1 MMILNTFS
9 LLITE
14 MRNSMFRV
22 NDHTHIDSSP
32 LAGEMQTK
40 LFSAPTPLPTGAG
53 LSSFPLPWRER
64 VALSLSK
71 GRVRGP
77 TDRRGGLR
85 HNGPHTSG
93 GRDAGRT
100 PVHGFHLPAFR
111 PSLSPF
117 PVYGLVMLA
126 GLVIFLSACS
136 SSRSGRPFGPVQQR
150 MLDSSLKVSAAAI
163 ETGQPVAAGR
173 LYEQLSQT
181 FPSAPE
187 PKLGLAYM
195 ALHSGDFTTADTLFT
210 QAGSLAETK
219 AIKAEALL
227 GAGRASL
234 GREDFAQAK
243 THFLAAEALAQNTP
257 LASWVA
263 NGLAV
268 VASLE
273 SDYPLAQSR
282 FDEALQLSQ
291 SRHPA
296 ITANLVRML
305 IESGRMDE
313 ARQLYAGKSASYW
326 LGGDGPALAQLIAG
340 NEG

>member
-1 MMILNTFS
+1 MMILSTFS

-32 LAGEMQTK
+32 LAGEMQLN

-53 LSSFPLPWRER
+53 RLFFPLPWRER

-71 GRVRGP
+71 GRVRGLATQWAGHRP
-77 TDRRGGLR
+77 TALR
-85 HNGPHTSG
+85 CL
-93 GRDAGRT
+93 
-100 PVHGFHLPAFR
+100 LPAFL
-111 PSLSPF
+111 PSFSTF
-117 PVYGLVMLA
+117 PVYRLVMLA

-340 NEG
+340 SEG